1 MTKKANVR
9 MSTAEDLALVKRVQ
23 SGDKQAFNILVLRYQ
38 HRVCDIAL
46 KFVSNYLDANDIA
59 QEAFIRAFKSIDSFR
74 GDSSFYTWMYRITCN
89 VSKTYLDNNQ
99 KHRFAVDIDDPDFDS
114 QQDIKGIL
122 MSHDSPDALI
132 ESEELGG
139 VIKEALDELQDDL
152 KRALILR
159 EVNGMSYE
167 DISALTDSPIGTVR
181 SRIFRA
187 RQFIEERLARFEM
200 GL

>member
-1 MTKKANVR
+1 MMKKPHVR
-9 MSTAEDLALVKRVQ
+9 TPAAEDLALVKRVQ
-23 SGDKQAFNILVLRYQ
+23 QGDKQAFNILVLRYQ
-38 HRVCDIAL
+38 HRVCDIAFR
-46 KFVSNYLDANDIA
+46 FVNNYVDANDIA

-74 GDSSFYTWMYRITCN
+74 GESTFYTWMYRITCN

-99 KHRFAVDIDDPDFDS
+99 KHRYAVDLDDPDFDA
-114 QQDIKGIL
+114 QQDVRGML
-122 MSHDSPDALI
+122 TSHDSPDALI

-139 VIKEALDELQDDL
+139 VIKEALAELPDDL

-159 EVNGMSYE
+159 EVDGLSYE
-167 DISALTDSPIGTVR
+167 DISELTASPIGTVR

-187 RQFIEERLARFEM
+187 RQFIDERLLRFER